1 MEVAYQRAINSTSG
15 RDAAQYIPST
25 RKVRQSIGRVIRGTE
40 EAGVRIIAD
49 ERYGTSENPNL
60 RRLFSPQQ
68 QREFTLIEFEDVEA
82 AVARFWDIQS

>member
-1 MEVAYQRAINSTSG
+1 
-15 RDAAQYIPST
+15 
-25 RKVRQSIGRVIRGTE
+25 VIRGTE
-40 EAGVRIIAD
+40 EAGVRIISD